1 MTTVT
6 KALDHLTDVLAGSD
20 VTLKGTKADCI
31 MQLADMIEDGTIVIG
46 GGGGGATKV
55 AFEESYDPDTSTYT
69 LTNAAVALDALEAI
83 LTADDIMAKTLD
95 YTVAFTQTVVD
106 SGTACAGIAGFLVSG
121 GGAGFQGYEV
131 VGSDDGSSVL
141 SFLGAGMMDDA
152 VAFGVSFEGSML
164 GVVTRSDIDAETGVL
179 TKTFE

>member
-1 MTTVT
+1 MVT
-6 KALDHLTDVLAGSD
+6 INRAVDHLIDVLAGED
-20 VTLKGTKADCI
+20 VPVVGSKATRVD
-31 MQLADMIEDGTIVIG
+31 QLANMIADGEIVIG

-95 YTVAFTQTVVD
+95 YSVAFTQTVVD
-106 SGTACAGIAGFLVSG
+106 SGTAYVGLAGFLVSG
-121 GGAGFQGYEV
+121 GGTGFQGYDMVGEDGNSV
-131 VGSDDGSSVL
+131 V
-141 SFLGAGMMDDA
+141 SFLAAGMMDDA

-179 TKTFE
+179 AKTFE